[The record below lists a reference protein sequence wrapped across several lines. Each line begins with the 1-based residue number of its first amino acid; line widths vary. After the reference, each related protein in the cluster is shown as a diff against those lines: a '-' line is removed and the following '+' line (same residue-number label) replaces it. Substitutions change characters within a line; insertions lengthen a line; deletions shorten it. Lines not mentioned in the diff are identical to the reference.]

1 MVHGVPLVMPSATSM
16 LLQISAGIASPRQRN
31 FVRPLVLEASSGNF
45 DKTFSHIE
53 LGKSP
58 DTLSNASTIVLFDSF
73 M

>member
-16 LLQISAGIASPRQRN
+16 LIQISAGIASPRQRN
-31 FVRPLVLEASSGNF
+31 FVRPFVFKASSSNF

-53 LGKSP
+53 LSKSP
-58 DTLSNASTIVLFDSF
+58 DTRSNASTIVLFDSY